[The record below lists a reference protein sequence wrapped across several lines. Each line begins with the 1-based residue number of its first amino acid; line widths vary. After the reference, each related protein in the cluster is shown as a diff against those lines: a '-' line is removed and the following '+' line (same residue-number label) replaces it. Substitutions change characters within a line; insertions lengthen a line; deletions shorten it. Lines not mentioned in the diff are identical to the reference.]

1 MVWPSPDTTV
11 YNEPINVFAA
21 KNDNW
26 TLSLDYARNTSF
38 GAFEVTG
45 AETIEE
51 HNQQEATP
59 GAPFL
64 EYVGFPNSGGVAKT
78 KATGTLRWSL
88 RSWAASWTV
97 VYFDGYKQEGAPGDP
112 LNANFG
118 MPGGFTTYTL
128 PQGGY
133 TIPSQIYSNFYVS
146 YAFRKDLLDRGSRWG
161 RWTDSLLDGVKISLN
176 VNNVFNTLPPFD
188 AFYNP
193 LYTSPYGDVQLRN
206 YSVSIKKSF

>member
-88 RSWAASWTV
+88 RSLRWPPKTGQVGSLSPNQK
-97 VYFDGYKQEGAPGDP
+97 YDP
-112 LNANFG
+112 ENVHE
-118 MPGGFTTYTL
+118 TT
-128 PQGGY
+128 P
-133 TIPSQIYSNFYVS
+133 
-146 YAFRKDLLDRGSRWG
+146 A
-161 RWTDSLLDGVKISLN
+161 
-176 VNNVFNTLPPFD
+176 
-188 AFYNP
+188 
-193 LYTSPYGDVQLRN
+193 
-206 YSVSIKKSF
+206 